1 MEPSFAEPPNVS
13 ATAAFSAAAPAKAS
27 GRFFT
32 PKVAGWAMLAG
43 LAASYLAV
51 LAIKPGMI
59 AAYMPSI
66 APSGSPEDN
75 EGQRA
80 NVAAGDVQTLRD
92 SVGQL
97 QLDVAKIKTDLTEKA
112 DRDKALETRM
122 AVLEETKRGGTGVA
136 ALAPVPGVSATSP
149 GASALAP
156 GAPVAA
162 PANSPV
168 AALTATPAVTAAA
181 TAAAKAAAKKAA
193 ATAAAAAKAV
203 PAAIAAPAPVTAPI
217 QPTANAAAALAPPL
231 DATAAAPPGVK
242 LINAPLSASSA
253 ASRAAPAA
261 APAPAALAPA
271 AAALAPAAAAPAAI
285 LTPPTP
291 GNAAEALA
299 PKFETGSVQNLGAT
313 PSPTATGPTAT
324 GPTATGPT
332 ATGTKPVGIYI
343 GSGPSVDSL
352 RLSWSLL
359 SDRNAEALKPLEPR
373 YTTGIDANGLNYGLV
388 AGPLRSTAEAQKL
401 CKDLAA
407 KAVTCRVGE
416 FTGEAL

>member
-193 ATAAAAAKAV
+193 VTAAAAAKAV

-271 AAALAPAAAAPAAI
+271 AAALAPAAI

-313 PSPTATGPTAT
+313 PS
-324 GPTATGPT
+324 PTATGPT